1 MLLTGP
7 FLRYEYSYEG
17 FFFTIFDLSRFV
29 LIRRP
34 YRKLKRKTLG

>member
-17 FFFTIFDLSRFV
+17 FFFFQFLTCLDLF
-29 LIRRP
+29 
-34 YRKLKRKTLG
+34 